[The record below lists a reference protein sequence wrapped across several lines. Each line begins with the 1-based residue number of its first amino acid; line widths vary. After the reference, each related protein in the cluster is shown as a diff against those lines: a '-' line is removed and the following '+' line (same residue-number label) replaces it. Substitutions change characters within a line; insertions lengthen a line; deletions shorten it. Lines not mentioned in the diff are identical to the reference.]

1 MHRNY
6 MNVWLAVLVCCA
18 HLLLVLT
25 LVAVGVENK
34 HLLMGLLIRTNMN
47 LILSMMQS
55 LRLLLIR

>member
-1 MHRNY
+1 